1 MENLRGLFFM
11 LGGGLGCWG
20 CRGSGGCRGVS
31 NILGVSSM
39 FSDMYFVKCVGV

>member
-1 MENLRGLFFM
+1 M